1 MRLQSK
7 HEWRKDVLPLL
18 FYMVTLAYF
27 VLHPS
32 FKRSFFVGKSSNL
45 LYFLRSCFTKSVL
58 LFRNN
63 AARFHCKIQ
72 RRELVIFSHTLGISN
87 TEVTSKTRFDI
98 LLREGGGFMKNI
110 AMTLSVPKSI
120 YECLLNQSSIFYL
133 VCFLHRQILRIILNH
148 FGRNDR

>member
-45 LYFLRSCFTKSVL
+45 FYFLRSCFTKSVL

-72 RRELVIFSHTLGISN
+72 RRELVIFSHTLGISS
-87 TEVTSKTRFDI
+87 TEVTSKIRFDI
-98 LLREGGGFMKNI
+98 LLGEGDGFMKNV

-120 YECLLNQSSIFYL
+120 YEWPLTKVVSFIQFVFCTF
-133 VCFLHRQILRIILNH
+133 
-148 FGRNDR
+148 RNFVLS